1 MQTLRQIKSRIRS
14 IANTRKITS
23 AMQLV
28 SAAKLSRSRTAFH
41 SYRTYAERLESVL
54 KNLAAD
60 FETVTHPLLEE
71 RQDRHSIALC
81 VIASDSG
88 LCGTYNNNILNA
100 SRRFLNTHKD
110 RSVKLIAVGREVS
123 KFMKKQELPIDRE
136 YLDLYGKYSP
146 RVSDEITQRLIDM
159 FISHDISEAYIA
171 YTRFSPS
178 LRHVPTVEK
187 FLPIQRIQGG
197 EALRYLVEPDKQTLL
212 NELVSAYLVHKVRAV
227 LLETFTSEHSA
238 RMFAMK
244 NATDNADEL
253 IDTLTLQRN
262 KARQAAITQE
272 ITEIAMSAEALKG

>member
-1 MQTLRQIKSRIRS
+1 MQTLRQIKHRIRS

-28 SAAKLSRSRTAFH
+28 SAAKLSRSKAAFH
-41 SYRTYAERLESVL
+41 SYRVYVQRLESVL
-54 KNLAAD
+54 KNFAAD
-60 FETVTHPLLEE
+60 IETVSHPFLEE
-71 RQDRHSIALC
+71 RHDRRSIALC

-100 SRRFLNTHKD
+100 ARAFLETHKD
-110 RSVKLIAVGREVS
+110 RTVTLIAIGQEAA
-123 KFMKKQELPIDRE
+123 KFMKKKGVAVSRE

-146 RVSDEITQRLIDM
+146 RISDELTQVFVDM
-159 FISHDISEAYIA
+159 FLSHKISEAYIA

-178 LRHVPTVEK
+178 LRHAPVVER
-187 FLPIQRIQGG
+187 FLPIQPIKGG
-197 EALRYLVEPDKQTLL
+197 EALSYLVEPDRQTLL
-212 NELVSAYLVHKVRAV
+212 NELVSHYLMHKIRAV
-227 LLETFTSEHSA
+227 MLEAFASEHSA

-272 ITEIAMSAEALKG
+272 IIEIAMSAEALKG